1 MWNEAVMAALE
12 MQPGVYVGR
21 DFRKLRTSVRLAS
34 ALAGIGQGQWQ
45 ILIWQSGLVAF
56 YATCT
61 IPLDVKTSG
70 SGLPLSWAP
79 PKCQQKSIMICS
91 KFLSEIDVMQS
102 MYNFFLWPK
111 NQ

>member
-1 MWNEAVMAALE
+1 MWNEAVMAPLE

-21 DFRKLRTSVRLAS
+21 DFRKLGTSIRLTS
-34 ALAGIGQGQWQ
+34 ALAGIGEGQWQ

-56 YATCT
+56 YATTCT

-79 PKCQQKSIMICS
+79 PKCQQKSIMTCS
-91 KFLSEIDVMQS
+91 KIYAMQS
-102 MYNFFLWPK
+102 MYNNFLWPK